1 MDWLND
7 AKNAIYAL
15 IGALF
20 CHRSACL
27 EKTEGR
33 VDALEAMESNKASKG
48 RTERVV
54 QARRCQGGRAGN
66 GRQRDNISKI
76 FDRLDEYSRRGG
88 GRHREILMAL
98 HNGLAGKADK

>member
-20 CHRSACL
+20 AIGAHVWK
-27 EKTEGR
+27 KTEGR
-33 VDALEAMESNKASKG
+33 VDALEARESNKASKG
-48 RTERVV
+48 ELSELSKRVD
-54 QARRCQGGRAGN
+54 AKADTLEMD
-66 GRQRDNISKI
+66 RQRDNISKI
-76 FDRLDEYSRRGG
+76 FDRLDEYSMRAED
-88 GRHREILMAL
+88 RHREILMAL